1 MINKNF
7 ALILLLGALLPLGAC
22 ASTRQ
27 CPPNEPIFKF
37 KEVPKP
43 YPVIVKFEVLP
54 PLVLPEYPMHPGHD
68 ADEAEMKSWALDVK
82 DVASQRDALQAAR
95 IKALEE
101 QIAAHNRFEVVVP
114 PE

>member
-1 MINKNF
+1 MFNKKL

-22 ASTRQ
+22 ASSRS
-27 CPPNEPIFKF
+27 CPPNEPIYKF

-54 PLVLPEYPMHPGHD
+54 PLVLPEYPQHPGHD
-68 ADEAEMKSWALDVK
+68 ADEEEMKAWALRVK
-82 DVASQRDALQAAR
+82 EVAEQRGVLLLAR
-95 IKALEE
+95 VKALEE
-101 QIAAHNRFEVVVP
+101 QIEAHNRFEVVVP